1 MDQTQAQKFNE
12 EDTAIYQ
19 EQMAALKFQGR
30 EKGGT
35 RHNMNKSAAGVH
47 DHIVAHSSLYPFYV
61 LYFSKYTTLI
71 HSTCP
76 SIVIV
81 YRYLSQIMK
90 LNLPVVCAC
99 AMQACSLFSPGKYN
113 GMYWI

>member
-71 HSTCP
+71 HSTCL
-76 SIVIV
+76 SIIIV
-81 YRYLSQIMK
+81 YR
-90 LNLPVVCAC
+90 A
-99 AMQACSLFSPGKYN
+99 F
-113 GMYWI
+113 

>member
-12 EDTAIYQ
+12 EETAIYQ
-19 EQMAALKFQGR
+19 EQMAALTFQGR

-47 DHIVAHSSLYPFYV
+47 DHIVAHSCLYPFYV

-81 YRYLSQIMK
+81 YRGTSFPGSARAARVKIQTSIFFKMK
-90 LNLPVVCAC
+90 P
-99 AMQACSLFSPGKYN
+99 
-113 GMYWI
+113 